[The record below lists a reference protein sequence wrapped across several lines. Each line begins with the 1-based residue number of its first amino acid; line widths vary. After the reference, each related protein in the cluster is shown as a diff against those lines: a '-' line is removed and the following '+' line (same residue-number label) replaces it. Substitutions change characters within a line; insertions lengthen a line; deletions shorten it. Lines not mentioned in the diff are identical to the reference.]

1 VLWHIHA
8 LDSSAALF
16 VCLSSACFEQNNVVS
31 KVLTQEALQDIINR
45 YYILPFVF
53 KKYIFV

>member
-1 VLWHIHA
+1 MLWHIHA

-16 VCLSSACFEQNNVVS
+16 VCLSSASFEQNDVVS
-31 KVLTQEALQDIINR
+31 KVLTQEDLQDIINR